1 MNEFIQEM
9 SELYKKIQDGNAN
22 DEEKFIFEF
31 KLLLSCMNRE
41 MLMYLIEIAAKEKSE
56 RKGENNG

>member
-41 MLMYLIEIAAKEKSE
+41 MLMYLIESAAKEKSE

>member
-41 MLMYLIEIAAKEKSE
+41 MLMYLIESAAKEKSE
-56 RKGENNG
+56 RKGENNE